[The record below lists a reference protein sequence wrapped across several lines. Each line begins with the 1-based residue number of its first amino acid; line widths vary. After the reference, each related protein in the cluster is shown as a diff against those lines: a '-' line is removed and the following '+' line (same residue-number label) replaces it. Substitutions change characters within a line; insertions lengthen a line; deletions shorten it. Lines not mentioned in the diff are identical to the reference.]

1 MFPSH
6 RPALA
11 RTALLLAALVLPAAL
26 FAGLTGCSWGGI
38 DDSKAVGTPASPDEP
53 QRVRIPSLGVDSP
66 LIRLRTD
73 PHTGRPVRQPP
84 KEHSDT
90 AGWCTGS
97 ALPGRPGTAVLVGH
111 REDGGAGGGVFR
123 KLGSL
128 REGAA
133 VEIERGDGK
142 TLRFTVTAVRTMD
155 REEAFATRKEHP
167 AAGSTGP
174 GERAL
179 RLVTC
184 VGDDPGRGSGHRVL
198 VVDTALRS

>member
-11 RTALLLAALVLPAAL
+11 RTALVLAALVLPVAL
-26 FAGLTGCSWGGI
+26 LTGLTGCSWGGV
-38 DDSKAVGTPASPDEP
+38 DNSKAVGTPASPDEP

-73 PHTGRPVRQPP
+73 RDTGRPVRQPP

-111 REDGGAGGGVFR
+111 RENDGKGGVFR
-123 KLGSL
+123 KLGTL
-128 REGAA
+128 REGAV

-155 REEAFATRKEHP
+155 RDEAFATRKEHP
-167 AAGSTGP
+167 AAGSPGP
-174 GERAL
+174 EERAL

-184 VGDDPGRGSGHRVL
+184 AGDDPGPGSGHRVL
-198 VVDTALRS
+198 VVDTVLRS